1 MKILHVLKSAPDEA
15 TKGLMKPCSEGNEA
29 QEFALYK
36 GEVDYDE
43 LVRLVFENEK
53 VICWW

>member
-1 MKILHVLKSAPDEA
+1 MKILHVLKSAPDET
-15 TKGLMKPCSEGNEA
+15 TKGLMKPCSEGNEV
-29 QEFALYK
+29 QEFPLYK